1 MRVHHSPLLQSLKKI
16 SGVLLAGV
24 VLFGSLL
31 IFPVQSRGA
40 SPERSTPGVRP
51 VPDSVLAGM
60 RGGFSWGG
68 INFSFGIE
76 SSTFVNGAL
85 MVKTI
90 LQTVGNELLVETGS
104 NPFQSSTGN
113 GTPQVSATVSTT
125 TDSGSKNVS
134 NNVLTS
140 NSHGSQQATNATSFP
155 SLKVSSSSSTPPAIT
170 IQSVPAKGASPTGN
184 GSYSYVVQIE
194 PSGSGNTVKNLV
206 SPMAFGNSSGIIS
219 VLQNAASNL
228 VIHNVVTMNGTATN
242 VGAVTHALS
251 LNSMLE
257 ASRFLDR

>member
-1 MRVHHSPLLQSLKKI
+1 MRVHHSPLLKSLQKI
-16 SGVLLAGV
+16 SGILLAGGI
-24 VLFGSLL
+24 LFGTFLL
-31 IFPVQSRGA
+31 FPDQSRAA
-40 SPERSTPGVRP
+40 SLERTQPGVRP

-113 GTPQVSATVSTT
+113 GTPQVSATVSSS
-125 TDSGSKNVS
+125 TDSVSKTVS
-134 NNVLTS
+134 NNVLTP
-140 NSHGSQQATNATSFP
+140 NSGGTQQATNTISSP
-155 SLKVSSSSSTPPAIT
+155 SLTVSSSSSTSPAVT
-170 IQSVPAKGASPTGN
+170 IRSVPAGN
-184 GSYSYVVQIE
+184 GSQTGNAYSYVVQIE
-194 PSGSGNTVKNLV
+194 PSGSGNTVRNLV
-206 SPMAFGNSSGIIS
+206 SPTAFDNSSGIIS

-242 VGAVTHALS
+242 IGAVTHALS

-257 ASRFLDR
+257 ASRFLER

>member
-1 MRVHHSPLLQSLKKI
+1 MRVHHSPHLKSLKKI
-16 SGVLLAGV
+16 SGILLVGGIV
-24 VLFGSLL
+24 FGSLL

-40 SPERSTPGVRP
+40 SPERTTPGVRP

-90 LQTVGNELLVETGS
+90 LQTIGNELLVETGS
-104 NPFQSSTGN
+104 NPFQGSTGN
-113 GTPQVSATVSTT
+113 GTPQVSATVSAS
-125 TDSGSKNVS
+125 TDSVSK
-134 NNVLTS
+134 NNVLTP
-140 NSHGSQQATNATSFP
+140 NSGGGQPGTNTISSP
-155 SLKVSSSSSTPPAIT
+155 SLTVSSSSSTPPGVT
-170 IQSVPAKGASPTGN
+170 IRSVPAGSGSQAGN
-184 GSYSYVVQIE
+184 AFSYVVQIE

-206 SPMAFGNSSGIIS
+206 SPTAFDNSSGIIS

-242 VGAVTHALS
+242 IGAVTHALS

-257 ASRFLDR
+257 ASRFLER